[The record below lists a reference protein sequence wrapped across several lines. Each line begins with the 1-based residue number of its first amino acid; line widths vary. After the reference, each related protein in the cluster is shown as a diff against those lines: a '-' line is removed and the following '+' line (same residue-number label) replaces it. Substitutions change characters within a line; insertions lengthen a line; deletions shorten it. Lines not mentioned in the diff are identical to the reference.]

1 MKNGNLATL
10 TGAFLVVA
18 LLLLG
23 GFNAS
28 KPRILVLHSADRAST
43 TAVKVDEGIRQ
54 VLDKNRQPMTVRWH
68 YLGLD
73 SLPDED
79 LRQDAAKIGLRAIEQ
94 FKPDVVIAV
103 DDEAQQYVVRSLVGR
118 DRPKLV
124 YTAIDHDPKEYGY
137 VGASNVTGVAES
149 LPLPTMRDL
158 LRYVKQGQP
167 VKIAVVGDMG
177 PTSKGQFQQVL
188 AFDWGMHSVV
198 STQALSDFPAWQAGI
213 KALDGKADVVLVLS
227 HGSLPTGPGAAKTVP
242 QGDVVRW
249 IEANSKPLPIGTGIE
264 FVQKGGGLGVAPSA
278 QYMGEVATTD
288 ALAWLKGK
296 PADLPPLA
304 KQDTRYSMA
313 VRVSALQLRNIDLPS
328 IYIEAARLEK
338 LYYP

>member
-94 FKPDVVIAV
+94 FNPDVVIAV
-103 DDEAQQYVVRSLVGR
+103 DDEAQQYVVRSFVGR

-149 LPLPTMRDL
+149 LPLATMRDL

-213 KALDGKADVVLVLS
+213 KCPWRGHFWPTLS
-227 HGSLPTGPGAAKTVP
+227 SYARRPRAGRMRSTP
-242 QGDVVRW
+242 
-249 IEANSKPLPIGTGIE
+249 
-264 FVQKGGGLGVAPSA
+264 
-278 QYMGEVATTD
+278 
-288 ALAWLKGK
+288 ALAATR
-296 PADLPPLA
+296 PAWTTPLA
-304 KQDTRYSMA
+304 ARSRLAWSTR
-313 VRVSALQLRNIDLPS
+313 I
-328 IYIEAARLEK
+328 RLE
-338 LYYP
+338 LPL